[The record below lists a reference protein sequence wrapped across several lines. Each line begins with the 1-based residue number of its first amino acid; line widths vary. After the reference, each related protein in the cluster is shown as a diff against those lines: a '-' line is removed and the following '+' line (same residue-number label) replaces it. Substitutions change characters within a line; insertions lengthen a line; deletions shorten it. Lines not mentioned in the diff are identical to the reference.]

1 MPLTINLRQLEEE
14 ALQLKGELP
23 VMELELESL
32 DELIRVKEPLQYD
45 LEAQKM
51 EEAVLVQG
59 TLTLKLDCDCVRCLK
74 RFTHTLQ
81 LEGWACHLPLEGEEA
96 VSVSSDSVDL
106 TPYLRE
112 DMVLAFPQ
120 HPLCNPECSG
130 LAGSLKTKANVSKA
144 AKPDSAAA
152 WAALDKLKL
161 KH

>member
-23 VMELELESL
+23 VIELELESL

-51 EEAVLVQG
+51 EEALLVQG

-74 RFTHTLQ
+74 RFTHTLR
-81 LEGWACHLPLEGEEA
+81 LEEWACHLPLEGEDA
-96 VSVSSDSVDL
+96 VSVSNDSVDL
-106 TPYLRE
+106 TPYVRE

-130 LAGSLKTKANVSKA
+130 LVGSLKTKVNASKA

-161 KH
+161 KN

>member
-14 ALQLKGELP
+14 TLQLKGELP
-23 VMELELESL
+23 VIELELESL
-32 DELIRVKEPLQYD
+32 DELIRVGAPLEYD

-74 RFTHTLQ
+74 RFTHTIS
-81 LEGWACHLPLEGEEA
+81 LEEWACHLPLQGDDA
-96 VSVSSDSVDL
+96 VSQSSDSVDL

-112 DMVLAFPQ
+112 DIVLAFPQ
-120 HPLCNPECSG
+120 HPLCDLKCSG
-130 LAGSLKTKANVSKA
+130 LAGSLIKKVNASKA
-144 AKPDSAAA
+144 AKPDSAAT

-161 KH
+161 RN